1 MVLTYGWVRGVC
13 SLKVEKY
20 AVVERSLQLEDPQ
33 PTVIWPAEVGPSGTH
48 SAITGTRI
56 HRGPTPIHISH
67 HADHKELHLL

>member
-33 PTVIWPAEVGPSGTH
+33 PTVIWPAEVGPSGT
-48 SAITGTRI
+48 RI
-56 HRGPTPIHISH
+56 HRGPTPIHTSH